1 MFADIPLI
9 YFQEIALSCSSGLI
23 SRLAIR
29 FGSRTQE
36 LSSIPLLA
44 ERLEE
49 LEDREALWALKSLK
63 QNNNKSF
70 FHKQKSSSG
79 SQALRIVAPE
89 PVERDR

>member
-1 MFADIPLI
+1 
-9 YFQEIALSCSSGLI
+9 
-23 SRLAIR
+23 
-29 FGSRTQE
+29 
-36 LSSIPLLA
+36 
-44 ERLEE
+44 
-49 LEDREALWALKSLK
+49 LK